1 MSVRPARLV
10 LSAALLALAALY
22 ATLYHDDPRR
32 IAAWAVF
39 VLPPLWL
46 ALTAPR
52 GRQAPFWA
60 GVLALF
66 WFSHGVMA
74 AWTEPAQRLL
84 HVLEIGLAL
93 LVIGAAS
100 VPGLRA
106 RRQARRAQR

>member
-1 MSVRPARLV
+1 MSVKPARIV
-10 LSAALLALAALY
+10 LSLALLALAALY

-32 IAAWAVF
+32 LAAVLVF
-39 VLPPLWL
+39 VLPPLLL
-46 ALTAPR
+46 ALAVPR
-52 GRQAPFWA
+52 GGQAPFWA

-74 AWTEPAQRLL
+74 AWSEPAQRLP

-100 VPGLRA
+100 GPGLRA